1 MANTNNNI
9 QVSVNAPRGI
19 RPNRIGEVTITYTN
33 AGQTDAVAPLISLSA
48 TGALL
53 QSASGE
59 FAENVQFLGINN
71 QGAAGILPPG
81 ASSSFKV
88 SFQPT
93 GEANT
98 DINFSA
104 GIVAEN
110 APIDWNSIKNDARP
124 DSVPADAW
132 DVIWNNFTGSVG
144 NTAGQYQAVLAD
156 NATHL
161 SQLGE
166 YSNDVSRLLAFE
178 LQQSTNYGSIPQRY
192 DLGSLGRGSTFPYE
206 ITAREDSDGNVTVKS
221 SGSLRLFRKQAD
233 GNYLNQPGDKATLT
247 KVENAFQIR
256 DQGGTLLAFRP
267 DGKFDFIEDTNSN
280 RLTATYT
287 GNQLTRINSTN
298 GDNLSFSY
306 NSQGRISQIVDQAGR
321 NTTYSYDPAGELLLS
336 ITDPQGTT
344 SYTYNAAKALTSVT
358 FADGTQTFYDYDA
371 QGRVIKQS
379 LNGGAEAI
387 TFEYDSAGGVT
398 ASDTTGAKTKLQL
411 NDLGQIGQL
420 QDALGRNLQFKYDA
434 DGNLIQQIAPG
445 NISSNF
451 TYDEQSNL
459 LNQVDP
465 QGNQVKFTYEP
476 TFNQVQSV
484 SDQRGNVTGYNYDD
498 KGNLVEIEYVPSS
511 DEQLNYPVGNLN
523 GLVSNR
529 TFGRLDS
536 LSNSTGTNPTV
547 SYYDKNGKLITSKV
561 AYTNESI
568 KEQFNY
574 DPQGNL
580 VKYVNRRGQGIEY
593 TYDDRERLIKQTN
606 PDGSQINFTYDQ
618 RDNLISATDAKGTIS
633 QEFDS
638 ADRLTKITY
647 PNGQFLQYTYD
658 AGGRRTRMVDRDGFA
673 VNYAYDS
680 VGRLAGL
687 IDSNG
692 QKTVSYTYDNLGRLS
707 REDNGNGTYTTY
719 GYDAAGQL
727 LNIVNYAPNA
737 SVNSRFDYTYD
748 QLGRRTSM
756 TTLEGTSKYGY
767 DANGQLISVT
777 LPDNRTIQ
785 YQYDAAGN
793 RTAVTDN
800 GVATSYETNSL
811 NQYTAV
817 GKGNY
822 TYDADGNL
830 ISKTEGGKTST
841 YTYDVE
847 NRLVGVVTPDGI
859 WSYEY
864 DAFGNRIAST
874 HNGQR
879 TEYLL
884 DPSGLG
890 DVVGEYSNGN
900 LTARYTHGL
909 GLENRVDATNTTAY
923 YDFDAIGS
931 TAGLTGGNG
940 SYVNRYSYLPF
951 GEDLNKIEAVSN
963 PFEFVGQ
970 FGVIDEGNGL
980 DFMRR
985 RYYDSETGKFLSVD
999 PILQPGSNTYSY
1011 ANNNSAQFIDPLGL
1025 WTAAVG
1031 ESYTAGAGLGVSVQ
1045 RSLVWDGTSPIPRKQ
1060 ITVGVGGYLGPAAS
1074 KAYSATYTNADRA
1087 YDPTGNYTSLTG
1099 SGYELSAAPGEV
1111 TGDVGLSYIEGDGYS
1126 GTSLSYGQSIIDGI
1140 SSSSAS
1146 GFLTYTWDFGPLTA
1160 SDILDILR
1168 SLPNVILSNH
1178 LTNIFPPPP
1187 PHPENSASTYN
1198 DPRIVTFDKQYHDFQ
1213 AAGEFTLIESTSGD
1227 LKIQVRQQPVGN
1239 DPRNNVSD
1247 NTAVS
1252 TIIGGKRIGIY
1263 LDRGLVVDGV
1273 PTEIPD
1279 LDSLAVG
1286 DGRIYREGKTYTVVY
1301 PTGDQLVAK
1310 VSTSRVNIDVFLTN
1324 EREGQI
1330 TGLLGNFNKN
1340 PKDDLIKRDGTV
1352 LTEPVATSQL
1362 YGEYADSWRV
1372 NQAESLFDYNPG
1384 ENTNTFTLQ
1393 NYPRQKVKI
1402 SDLTPADVA
1411 KAEQLI
1417 GDSITNPTI
1426 REATIIDL
1434 VLTDFDPEI
1443 LEAAINAPNPDS
1455 VLAIALPF
1463 TANSDSTTTTVN
1475 TATNID
1481 ILANDSTEKDPLSIK
1496 EFNPKSVAGGTITLD
1511 DNNTPDDKTDDQ
1523 FTYTPPPNFTGN
1535 DKFNYLLTD
1544 GKQIQAAT
1552 VTVNINNLK
1561 LANLNGENGF
1571 TLNGTEAGNFSGV
1584 AVSKT
1589 GDINGDQIGDIAIGS
1604 FGADPNN
1611 INAAGKSQVVFGTQK
1626 FPATIDLSQ
1635 LNGQNGF
1642 TLNGTDAEGFSGG
1655 NVSSAGDINGDGIKD
1670 FIIGAFGAAVNGQN
1684 NAGKAYIVFGS
1695 NRGFPANFNLS
1706 TLNGNNG
1713 FAIAG
1718 TNAFDYAGLYSSG
1731 IGDINGDNIDDL
1743 LVSAPGPLGG
1753 TPGKS
1758 YVIYGRSTGF
1768 SPSLNLAEIN
1778 GNTGFVINGI
1788 DGNSSGTASSG
1799 DINGDGITD
1808 LVIGADGGNTSGG
1821 INAGKTYVIF
1831 GLPGGFT
1838 GSVNVP
1844 ELNGTTG
1851 FVIAGLNA
1859 EERSGIAITAEG
1871 DINGD
1876 GNKDIV
1882 IGAPGATVG
1891 DQINAGKTSVIFGKK
1906 EAFPVIVNP
1915 ADLNGS
1921 NGFTIFGF
1929 DAEGSAGNAVSY
1941 AGDINKDG
1949 FDDLLIGASS
1959 ANSDD
1964 KNNAGK
1970 TFIVFGKK
1978 EFPAN
1983 FSLAA
1988 ADGNNALV
1996 LNGVETDGLAGTAV
2010 SGGGDINGDG
2020 IDDIIVGAPG
2030 SLFNDS
2036 PGKSYA
2042 IFGSRGF
2049 GFANPNNGLQGTV
2062 QDDILNGTDAD
2073 DTISGRQGNDKIFG
2087 NSGQDV
2093 LSGNLNDD
2101 YLDGEKGQDILIGG
2115 DGNDSL
2121 VGGLGN
2127 DAIKGDSG
2135 NDLLTGVDI
2144 NAINPGIEEID
2155 TLTGGG
2161 GSDIFVLGDVNNTY
2175 YDNLDSDYALITDF
2189 NAGEDSIQLHGKAD
2203 DYLLVPFSQ
2212 ANQTGTAI
2220 YRKAAQNELIS
2231 ILEGGANLSLSGNY
2245 FNFVGAG

>member
-9 QVSVNAPRGI
+9 QVSINAPRGI
-19 RPNRIGEVTITYTN
+19 RPNKIGEVTVTYTN
-33 AGQTDAVAPLISLSA
+33 VGQTDAVAPLISLSA
-48 TGALL
+48 TGAQL
-53 QSASGE
+53 QSASGA

-71 QGAAGILPPG
+71 QGAAGILQPG

-110 APIDWNSIKNDARP
+110 AQIDWNSIKNDARP

-161 SQLGE
+161 SQLGD

-178 LQQSTNYGSIPQRY
+178 LQQSGNYGSITQRY
-192 DLGSLGRGSTFPYE
+192 DLGSLGRGSTFTFE
-206 ITAREDSDGNVTVKS
+206 ITATEDSDGNVTVNS
-221 SGSLRLFRKQAD
+221 SGSLRLFRKEAD
-233 GNYLNQPGDKATLT
+233 GTYLNQPGDKATLT
-247 KVENAFQIR
+247 KVGNTFQLR
-256 DQGGTLLAFRP
+256 AQGGGFLAFRP

-280 RLTATYT
+280 RITATYT

-306 NSQGRISQIVDQAGR
+306 NSQSRISQVVDQAGR
-321 NTTYSYDPAGELLLS
+321 STTYSYDPTGELLLS

-344 SYTYNAAKALTSVT
+344 SYSYNAAKALTSVT
-358 FADGTQTFYDYDA
+358 FADGTQALYDYDA

-398 ASDTTGAKTKLQL
+398 ASNATGAKTKLLL

-420 QDALGRNLQFKYDA
+420 QDALGRNLQLKYDA

-451 TYDEQSNL
+451 TYDQQSNL
-459 LNQVDP
+459 LKQVDP
-465 QGNQVKFTYEP
+465 LGNPVNFTYDP

-593 TYDDRERLIKQTN
+593 TYDDRERLIRQTN

-618 RDNLISATDAKGTIS
+618 RDNLISTTDAKGTIT

-673 VNYAYDS
+673 VNYGYDS

-687 IDSNG
+687 ADSNG
-692 QKTVSYTYDNLGRLS
+692 QKIASYTYDNLGRLS

-719 GYDAAGQL
+719 GYDATGQL

-793 RTAVTDN
+793 RIAVTDN

-859 WSYEY
+859 WSYDY

-874 HNGQR
+874 KNGQR

-884 DPSGLG
+884 DPSGFG
-890 DVVGEYSNGN
+890 NVVGEYSNGN
-900 LTARYTHGL
+900 LIARYTHGF
-909 GLENRVDATNTTAY
+909 GLESRVDATNTTAY

-951 GEDLNKIEAVSN
+951 GEDLTLTETVDNFFKFVGEFGVSN
-963 PFEFVGQ
+963 DGS
-970 FGVIDEGNGL
+970 GL
-980 DFMRR
+980 YYMRER
-985 RYYDSETGKFLSVD
+985 SYDSSTGRFVSDD
-999 PILQPGSNTYSY
+999 PIGIGGGDTNIRQYVK
-1011 ANNNSAQFIDPLGL
+1011 NNPLAFIDPLGL
-1025 WTAAVG
+1025 
-1031 ESYTAGAGLGVSVQ
+1031 AGFYNKPL
-1045 RSLVWDGTSPIPRKQ
+1045 DGFILNSINQNGGSPIDGLQ
-1060 ITVGVGGYLGPAAS
+1060 DTL
-1074 KAYSATYTNADRA
+1074 N
-1087 YDPTGNYTSLTG
+1087 L
-1099 SGYELSAAPGEV
+1099 ELSHEHILFDKPQVIPGYNNNKPVTNVGFGADGKLFSYDLNDPKQKSDFEKLVPNKGQGKGQFDDKTLVEAIKGTKLKQYNVLAPDPSKDNCQEWAERV
-1111 TGDVGLSYIEGDGYS
+1111 RKGYDKIQPKNN
-1126 GTSLSYGQSIIDGI
+1126 L
-1140 SSSSAS
+1140 
-1146 GFLTYTWDFGPLTA
+1146 
-1160 SDILDILR
+1160 LDQILR
-1168 SLPNVILSNH
+1168 RILPA
-1178 LTNIFPPPP
+1178 PP

-1227 LKIQVRQQPVGN
+1227 LKIQVRQQPVDN
-1239 DPRNNVSD
+1239 NPRNNVSD

-1286 DGRIYREGKTYTVVY
+1286 DGRIYREGKTYTIVY

-1310 VSTSRVNIDVFLTN
+1310 VGTSRVNIDVFLTD

-1330 TGLLGNFNKN
+1330 TGLLGNLNKN

-1402 SDLTPADVA
+1402 SDLNPADVA

-1434 VLTDFDPEI
+1434 VLTNFDPEI
-1443 LEAAINAPNPDS
+1443 LEAAINAPSPESS
-1455 VLAIALPF
+1455 VIIGVDLEAKADF
-1463 TANSDSTTTTVN
+1463 TSTFANTPVKIN
-1475 TATNID
+1475 
-1481 ILANDSTEKDPLSIK
+1481 PLSNDIVTTGIPLSLTGYDQTSAK
-1496 EFNPKSVAGGTITLD
+1496 GGTIQL
-1511 DNNTPDDKTDDQ
+1511 DNNGTPDNKTDDQ
-1523 FTYTPPPNFTGN
+1523 LTYNPPTNFIGIDTINYTIADDQKTATG
-1535 DKFNYLLTD
+1535 T
-1544 GKQIQAAT
+1544 IT
-1552 VTVNINNLK
+1552 VAVPAI
-1561 LANLNGENGF
+1561 NLNALNGKNGF
-1571 TLNGTEAGNFSGV
+1571 TVTGAAGNFAGS
-1584 AVSKT
+1584 SLSNI
-1589 GDINGDQIGDIAIGS
+1589 GDFNGDTIDDFIVGGFA
-1604 FGADPNN
+1604 ADPNN
-1611 INAAGKSQVVFGTQK
+1611 INATGESYVVFGTNQG
-1626 FPATIDLSQ
+1626 FPANFDLS
-1635 LNGQNGF
+1635 
-1642 TLNGTDAEGFSGG
+1642 TLNGTNGFIIEGFEAESFSGG
-1655 NVSSAGDINGDGIKD
+1655 AVSSAGDINGDGLKD
-1670 FIIGAFGAAVNGQN
+1670 LIIGAFASDSNSLNNSGRTYVILGSKQAFSSRFNLANLNGNNGFVINSNQPLDYSGLAVSSAGDFNNDGLDDLAVAAPAGINTFLGKVYLVYGRNNSFPPAFDPSDLQWDDGIVINHNNGLAGTTVSNAGDINGDQIDDLIIGAEQGSLEGNPKGGETYVLFGKDGGYQKGFSLSRLDGTNGFTIKGDGYSVSSVSGAGDINADGLEDMIIGVSQSPGN
-1684 NAGKAYIVFGS
+1684 NQTNAGKAYVVFGTQA
-1695 NRGFPANFNLS
+1695 GFTQQLDLF

-1713 FAIAG
+1713 FVINGVEPDELLGGSVKGA
-1718 TNAFDYAGLYSSG
+1718 
-1731 IGDINGDNIDDL
+1731 GDINGDKIDDIIIGA
-1743 LVSAPGPLGG
+1743 SGA
-1753 TPGKS
+1753 T
-1758 YVIYGRSTGF
+1758 
-1768 SPSLNLAEIN
+1768 A
-1778 GNTGFVINGI
+1778 NGI
-1788 DGNSSGTASSG
+1788 KS
-1799 DINGDGITD
+1799 
-1808 LVIGADGGNTSGG
+1808 
-1821 INAGKTYVIF
+1821 AGKTYVVF
-1831 GLPGGFT
+1831 GSNKGFPASLNSSDLN
-1838 GSVNVP
+1838 G
-1844 ELNGTTG
+1844 EKGFFLNGT
-1851 FVIAGLNA
+1851 A
-1859 EERSGIAITAEG
+1859 ENELSGIA
-1871 DINGD
+1871 
-1876 GNKDIV
+1876 
-1882 IGAPGATVG
+1882 
-1891 DQINAGKTSVIFGKK
+1891 
-1906 EAFPVIVNP
+1906 
-1915 ADLNGS
+1915 
-1921 NGFTIFGF
+1921 
-1929 DAEGSAGNAVSY
+1929 VSS
-1941 AGDINKDG
+1941 AGDINKDSVN
-1949 FDDLLIGASS
+1949 DILI
-1959 ANSDD
+1959 
-1964 KNNAGK
+1964 
-1970 TFIVFGKK
+1970 
-1978 EFPAN
+1978 
-1983 FSLAA
+1983 
-1988 ADGNNALV
+1988 
-1996 LNGVETDGLAGTAV
+1996 
-2010 SGGGDINGDG
+2010 
-2020 IDDIIVGAPG
+2020 GAPG
-2030 SLFNDS
+2030 SLFDNTI
-2036 PGKSYA
+2036 GKSY
-2042 IFGSRGF
+2042 
-2049 GFANPNNGLQGTV
+2049 V
-2062 QDDILNGTDAD
+2062 V
-2073 DTISGRQGNDKIFG
+2073 FG
-2087 NSGQDV
+2087 NSTF
-2093 LSGNLNDD
+2093 GN
-2101 YLDGEKGQDILIGG
+2101 Q
-2115 DGNDSL
+2115 
-2121 VGGLGN
+2121 
-2127 DAIKGDSG
+2127 AI
-2135 NDLLTGVDI
+2135 I
-2144 NAINPGIEEID
+2144 
-2155 TLTGGG
+2155 
-2161 GSDIFVLGDVNNTY
+2161 
-2175 YDNLDSDYALITDF
+2175 
-2189 NAGEDSIQLHGKAD
+2189 
-2203 DYLLVPFSQ
+2203 
-2212 ANQTGTAI
+2212 
-2220 YRKAAQNELIS
+2220 
-2231 ILEGGANLSLSGNY
+2231 
-2245 FNFVGAG
+2245 

>member
-9 QVSVNAPRGI
+9 QVSINAPRGI
-19 RPNRIGEVTITYTN
+19 RPNKIGQVTVTYKN
-33 AGQTDAVAPLISLSA
+33 VGQTDAVAPLISLSA
-48 TGALL
+48 TGAQL
-53 QSASGE
+53 QSASGA

-161 SQLGE
+161 SQLGD
-166 YSNDVSRLLAFE
+166 YSNDVSQLLVFE
-178 LQQSTNYGSIPQRY
+178 LEQAGNYGSIAQRY
-192 DLGSLGRGSTFPYE
+192 NQGFLGSGSTFPFD
-206 ITAREDSDGNVTVKS
+206 ITATEDSDGNVTVDS
-221 SGSLRLFRKQAD
+221 SGSLRFFRKQAD
-233 GNYLNQPGDKATLT
+233 GTYLHQPGDKATLT
-247 KVENAFQIR
+247 KVGNTFQLR
-256 DQGGTLLAFRP
+256 GQAGGFIAFRP
-267 DGKFDFIEDTNSN
+267 DGKLDFIEDINSN
-280 RLTATYT
+280 RITATYT
-287 GNQLTRINSTN
+287 GNQLTRIDSTN

-306 NSQGRISQIVDQAGR
+306 NSQSRISQVVDQAGR
-321 NTTYSYDPAGELLLS
+321 STTYSYDPTGERLLS
-336 ITDPQGTT
+336 ITDPQGTI

-358 FADGTQTFYDYDA
+358 FADGTQILYDYDA

-398 ASDTTGAKTKLQL
+398 GSDATGAKTKLLL

-420 QDALGRNLQFKYDA
+420 QDSLGRNLQFKYDA
-434 DGNLIQQIAPG
+434 DGKPIQQIAPG

-451 TYDEQSNL
+451 TYDQQSNL

-465 QGNQVKFTYEP
+465 LGNSVDFTYDP

-484 SDQRGNVTGYNYDD
+484 SDQRGNVTGYKYDD

-523 GLVSNR
+523 GLVSSR

-593 TYDDRERLIKQTN
+593 TYDDRERLIRQTN

-618 RDNLISATDAKGTIS
+618 RDNLIAATDAKGTIS

-647 PNGQFLQYTYD
+647 PNGRFLQYSYD

-673 VNYAYDS
+673 VNYGYDS

-687 IDSNG
+687 NDGNG
-692 QKTVSYTYDNLGRLS
+692 QKIAGYTYDNLGRLS

-756 TTLEGTSKYGY
+756 TTLEGTSQYGY

-793 RTAVTDN
+793 RIAVTDN

-817 GKGNY
+817 GKENY

-841 YTYDVE
+841 YTYNAE

-859 WSYEY
+859 WSYDY

-884 DPSGLG
+884 DPSGFG
-890 DVVGEYSNGN
+890 NVVGEYSNGN
-900 LTARYTHGL
+900 LIARYTHGL

-923 YDFDAIGS
+923 YDFDALGS

-951 GEDLNKIEAVSN
+951 GEDLNKVEAVSN
-963 PFEFVGQ
+963 PFEFVGK
-970 FGVIDEGNGL
+970 FGVMDEGNGL
-980 DFMRR
+980 DFMRA
-985 RYYDSETGKFLSVD
+985 RYYDTVSGRFTA
-999 PILQPGSNTYSY
+999 T
-1011 ANNNSAQFIDPLGL
+1011 DPLGFL
-1025 WTAAVG
+1025 GSGTNLYTYASNTPLIVIDPKGEVG
-1031 ESYTAGAGLGVSVQ
+1031 FVGGAIGAGVGVLVGAGAYVLTQAITGGEVQFGELVGAMASGALKGGIIGATGGLAALPGAENVLSGLSDGLGYELGVLADEAAGFNEANGFKDRGLSSFSAEKLIAKTLSGAIPGVSKA
-1045 RSLVWDGTSPIPRKQ
+1045 RGL
-1060 ITVGVGGYLGPAAS
+1060 VGGARVVDNILEKGLLQ
-1074 KAYSATYTNADRA
+1074 NLERE
-1087 YDPTGNYTSLTG
+1087 SLTG
-1099 SGYELSAAPGEV
+1099 VLKKLGTKIGVETLEKTLEDTLKKAEIFNKDGKLVDLEKKLEELFNKLG
-1111 TGDVGLSYIEGDGYS
+1111 
-1126 GTSLSYGQSIIDGI
+1126 IDKNLRNLI
-1140 SSSSAS
+1140 NA
-1146 GFLTYTWDFGPLTA
+1146 LTK
-1160 SDILDILR
+1160 R
-1168 SLPNVILSNH
+1168 
-1178 LTNIFPPPP
+1178 FPAPP

-1263 LDRGLVVDGV
+1263 LDRGLLVDGV

-1286 DGRIYREGKTYTVVY
+1286 DGRIYREGKTYTIVY

-1310 VSTSRVNIDVFLTN
+1310 VGTSRVNIDVFLTK
-1324 EREGQI
+1324 EREGKI

-1372 NQAESLFDYNPG
+1372 NQAESFFDYKPG
-1384 ENTNTFTLQ
+1384 ENTNTFTLK

-1417 GDSITNPTI
+1417 GDRIKNPTI

-1434 VLTDFDPEI
+1434 VLTDFDPDI

-1463 TANSDSTTTTVN
+1463 TANSDFTRTTVN
-1475 TATNID
+1475 TAIKINV
-1481 ILANDSTEKDPLSIK
+1481 LANDTTAKDPLSIK
-1496 EFNPKSVAGGTITLD
+1496 EFNTKSVAGGIITLD
-1511 DNNTPDDKTDDQ
+1511 NNNTPNDKSDDKL
-1523 FTYTPPPNFTGN
+1523 TYTPPPNFTGT

-1552 VTVNINNLK
+1552 VNININSLK
-1561 LANLNGENGF
+1561 LDNLSGNNGF
-1571 TLNGTEAGNFSGV
+1571 VLNGTEAGNFSGV

-1589 GDINGDQIGDIAIGS
+1589 GDINGDKIDDIIVGS

-1611 INAAGKSQVVFGTQK
+1611 VNAAGKSQVIFGTQK
-1626 FPATIDLSQ
+1626 FPASVNLSQ

-1655 NVSSAGDINGDGIKD
+1655 TVSSAGDINGDGIKD
-1670 FIIGAFGAAVNGQN
+1670 FIIGAFGATVNGQN
-1684 NAGKAYIVFGS
+1684 NAGKTYIVFGT
-1695 NRGFPANFNLS
+1695 NQGFPANFNLAN
-1706 TLNGNNG
+1706 LNGNNG
-1713 FAIAG
+1713 FAVTG
-1718 TNAFDYAGLYSSG
+1718 TNTFDYAGLFATG
-1731 IGDINGDNIDDL
+1731 ISDINGDRIDDIL
-1743 LVSAPGPLGG
+1743 ISAPGPLGG

-1758 YVIYGRSTGF
+1758 YVIYGRTTGF
-1768 SPSLNLAEIN
+1768 SPNLNLAQIN

-1799 DINGDGITD
+1799 DINGDGIPD
-1808 LVIGADGGNTSGG
+1808 LVIGADGGTTNGG
-1821 INAGKTYVIF
+1821 TNAGKTYVIF
-1831 GLPGGFT
+1831 GQQGGFS

-1851 FVIAGLNA
+1851 FVIVGLNA
-1859 EERSGIAITAEG
+1859 EERSGIALTATG

-1891 DQINAGKTSVIFGKK
+1891 DRINAGKTSVIFGKK
-1906 EAFPVIVNP
+1906 EAFPVILNP
-1915 ADLNGS
+1915 AELNGS
-1921 NGFTIFGF
+1921 NGFTISGF

-1959 ANSDD
+1959 AN
-1964 KNNAGK
+1964 
-1970 TFIVFGKK
+1970 I
-1978 EFPAN
+1978 
-1983 FSLAA
+1983 
-1988 ADGNNALV
+1988 
-1996 LNGVETDGLAGTAV
+1996 
-2010 SGGGDINGDG
+2010 
-2020 IDDIIVGAPG
+2020 
-2030 SLFNDS
+2030 
-2036 PGKSYA
+2036 
-2042 IFGSRGF
+2042 
-2049 GFANPNNGLQGTV
+2049 
-2062 QDDILNGTDAD
+2062 
-2073 DTISGRQGNDKIFG
+2073 G
-2087 NSGQDV
+2087 NSQ
-2093 LSGNLNDD
+2093 NL
-2101 YLDGEKGQDILIGG
+2101 
-2115 DGNDSL
+2115 
-2121 VGGLGN
+2121 
-2127 DAIKGDSG
+2127 
-2135 NDLLTGVDI
+2135 
-2144 NAINPGIEEID
+2144 
-2155 TLTGGG
+2155 
-2161 GSDIFVLGDVNNTY
+2161 
-2175 YDNLDSDYALITDF
+2175 
-2189 NAGEDSIQLHGKAD
+2189 
-2203 DYLLVPFSQ
+2203 
-2212 ANQTGTAI
+2212 
-2220 YRKAAQNELIS
+2220 
-2231 ILEGGANLSLSGNY
+2231 
-2245 FNFVGAG
+2245 

>member
-9 QVSVNAPRGI
+9 QVSINAPRGI
-19 RPNRIGEVTITYTN
+19 RPNKIGEVTVTYTN
-33 AGQTDAVAPLISLSA
+33 VGQTDAVAPLISLSA
-48 TGALL
+48 TGAQL
-53 QSASGE
+53 QSASGA

-71 QGAAGILPPG
+71 QGAAGILQPG

-104 GIVAEN
+104 GVVAEN
-110 APIDWNSIKNDARP
+110 APIDWNSIKNDVRP

-132 DVIWNNFTGSVG
+132 DAIWNNFTGSVG

-161 SQLGE
+161 SQLGD
-166 YSNDVSRLLAFE
+166 YSNDVSRLLVFE
-178 LQQSTNYGSIPQRY
+178 LEQAGNYGSIAQRY
-192 DLGSLGRGSTFPYE
+192 NLGFLGRGSAFPFD
-206 ITAREDSDGNVTVKS
+206 ITATENSDGTVTVNS

-233 GNYLNQPGDKATLT
+233 GTYLNQPGDKATLT
-247 KVENAFQIR
+247 KVGNTFQLR
-256 DQGGTLLAFRP
+256 GQAGGFVAFRP
-267 DGKFDFIEDTNSN
+267 DGKLDFIEDTNSN
-280 RLTATYT
+280 RITATYT
-287 GNQLTRINSTN
+287 GNQLTRIDSTN
-298 GDNLSFSY
+298 GDNLSLSY
-306 NSQGRISQIVDQAGR
+306 NDQGRISQVVDQAGR
-321 NTTYSYDPAGELLLS
+321 TTTYSYDPTGELLLS

-358 FADGTQTFYDYDA
+358 FADGTQTLYDYDA

-379 LNGGAEAI
+379 LNGGAQAI

-398 ASDTTGAKTKLQL
+398 ASDATGAKTKLLL

-420 QDALGRNLQFKYDA
+420 QDALGRNLQFKYDG

-451 TYDEQSNL
+451 TYDQQGNL

-465 QGNQVKFTYEP
+465 LGNSVDFTYDP

-498 KGNLVEIEYVPSS
+498 KGNLVKIEYVPSS
-511 DEQLNYPVGNLN
+511 DEQLNYPIGNLN

-618 RDNLISATDAKGTIS
+618 RDNLISTTDAKGTIS

-647 PNGQFLQYTYD
+647 PNGRFLQYTYD
-658 AGGRRTRMVDRDGFA
+658 AAGRRTRMVDQDGFA
-673 VNYAYDS
+673 VNYGYDS
-680 VGRLAGL
+680 LGRLAGL
-687 IDSNG
+687 TDSNG
-692 QKTVSYTYDNLGRLS
+692 QKIAGYTYDNLGRLS

-719 GYDAAGQL
+719 GYDAAEQL

-748 QLGRRTSM
+748 QLGQLTSM
-756 TTLEGTSKYGY
+756 TTLDGISKYGY

-793 RTAVTDN
+793 RIAVTDN

-859 WSYEY
+859 WSYDY

-884 DPSGLG
+884 DPSSFGN
-890 DVVGEYSNGN
+890 VVGEYSNGN
-900 LTARYTHGL
+900 LIARYTHGF
-909 GLENRVDATNTTAY
+909 GLESRVDATNTTAY

-951 GEDLNKIEAVSN
+951 GEDLNKVEAVSN

-970 FGVIDEGNGL
+970 FGVMDEENGL
-980 DFMRR
+980 DFARA
-985 RYYDSETGKFLSVD
+985 RYYRASEGRFINPDPIGIVGGLNLYNYVDNDPLNNIDPSGFGLVKLYKLFKRINGSLEFTGKTLKRKQAVQLGQRLTKNGGGGDFHLEG
-999 PILQPGSNTYSY
+999 PGNTKKLTRDISGSRKPVSHRE
-1011 ANNNSAQFIDPLGL
+1011 NDLGHP
-1025 WTAAVG
+1025 AHDHPV
-1031 ESYTAGAGLGVSVQ
+1031 YTDKGKEVTKRVKKAGLHIQ
-1045 RSLVWDGTSPIPRKQ
+1045 K
-1060 ITVGVGGYLGPAAS
+1060 AAS
-1074 KAYSATYTNADRA
+1074 VIGLLTFANAAQAADPDNIALELGAEFLDFFNPFSDIESALD
-1087 YDPTGNYTSLTG
+1087 LT
-1099 SGYELSAAPGEV
+1099 
-1111 TGDVGLSYIEGDGYS
+1111 
-1126 GTSLSYGQSIIDGI
+1126 
-1140 SSSSAS
+1140 
-1146 GFLTYTWDFGPLTA
+1146 
-1160 SDILDILR
+1160 SDILAYLEKR
-1168 SLPNVILSNH
+1168 GLFEKLSDAF
-1178 LTNIFPPPP
+1178 TKRFPPPP

-1227 LKIQVRQQPVGN
+1227 LKIQVRQQPVDN
-1239 DPRNNVSD
+1239 NPQSNVSD

-1310 VSTSRVNIDVFLTN
+1310 VKPTRVNIDVFLTK
-1324 EREGQI
+1324 EREGKI
-1330 TGLLGNFNKN
+1330 TGLLGNLNKN

-1372 NQAESLFDYNPG
+1372 NQAESLFDYKPG

-1402 SDLTPADVA
+1402 SDLNPADVA

-1434 VLTDFDPEI
+1434 VLTNFDPEI
-1443 LEAAINAPNPDS
+1443 LEAAINAPSPESS
-1455 VLAIALPF
+1455 VIIGVDLEAKADFISTF
-1463 TANSDSTTTTVN
+1463 ANTPVKIN
-1475 TATNID
+1475 
-1481 ILANDSTEKDPLSIK
+1481 PLSNDIVTIGIPLSLTGYDQTSAK
-1496 EFNPKSVAGGTITLD
+1496 GGTIQL
-1511 DNNTPDDKTDDQ
+1511 DNNGTPDDKTDDQ
-1523 FTYTPPPNFTGN
+1523 LTYTPPTNFIGVDTINYTIADDQKTATG
-1535 DKFNYLLTD
+1535 T
-1544 GKQIQAAT
+1544 IT
-1552 VTVNINNLK
+1552 VAVPAI
-1561 LANLNGENGF
+1561 NLNALNGNNGF
-1571 TLNGTEAGNFSGV
+1571 TVTGAAGNFAGS
-1584 AVSKT
+1584 SLSNI
-1589 GDINGDQIGDIAIGS
+1589 GDFNGDTIDDFIVGGFA
-1604 FGADPNN
+1604 ADPNN
-1611 INAAGKSQVVFGTQK
+1611 INATGESYVVFGTNQG
-1626 FPATIDLSQ
+1626 FPANFDLS
-1635 LNGQNGF
+1635 
-1642 TLNGTDAEGFSGG
+1642 TLNGTNGFIIEGFEAESFSGG
-1655 NVSSAGDINGDGIKD
+1655 AVSSAGDINGDGLKD
-1670 FIIGAFGAAVNGQN
+1670 LIIGAFASDSNSLNNSGRTYVVLGSNQPFSTRFNLANLNGNNGFVINSNQALDYSGLAVSSAGDFNNDGLDDLAVAAPAGINTFLGKVYLVYGRLNGFPPAFNPTDLQWDDGIVINHNNGLAGTTVSNAGDINGDQIDDLIIGAEQGSLEGNPKGGETYVLFGKDGGYQNGFSLSNLDGTNGFTIKGDGYSVSSVSGAGDINADGLEDIIIGVSQSPGN
-1684 NAGKAYIVFGS
+1684 NQTNAGKAYVVFGTQA
-1695 NRGFPANFNLS
+1695 GFTQQLDLF

-1713 FAIAG
+1713 FVINGVEPDELLGGSVKGA
-1718 TNAFDYAGLYSSG
+1718 
-1731 IGDINGDNIDDL
+1731 GDINGDKIDDL
-1743 LVSAPGPLGG
+1743 IIGASGA
-1753 TPGKS
+1753 T
-1758 YVIYGRSTGF
+1758 
-1768 SPSLNLAEIN
+1768 A
-1778 GNTGFVINGI
+1778 NGI
-1788 DGNSSGTASSG
+1788 KS
-1799 DINGDGITD
+1799 
-1808 LVIGADGGNTSGG
+1808 
-1821 INAGKTYVIF
+1821 AGKTYVVF
-1831 GLPGGFT
+1831 GSQKGFPASLNSSDLN
-1838 GSVNVP
+1838 G
-1844 ELNGTTG
+1844 EKGFFLNGT
-1851 FVIAGLNA
+1851 A
-1859 EERSGIAITAEG
+1859 ENELSG
-1871 DINGD
+1871 
-1876 GNKDIV
+1876 V
-1882 IGAPGATVG
+1882 
-1891 DQINAGKTSVIFGKK
+1891 
-1906 EAFPVIVNP
+1906 
-1915 ADLNGS
+1915 
-1921 NGFTIFGF
+1921 
-1929 DAEGSAGNAVSY
+1929 AVSS
-1941 AGDINKDG
+1941 AGDINKDSVN
-1949 FDDLLIGASS
+1949 DILI
-1959 ANSDD
+1959 
-1964 KNNAGK
+1964 
-1970 TFIVFGKK
+1970 
-1978 EFPAN
+1978 
-1983 FSLAA
+1983 
-1988 ADGNNALV
+1988 
-1996 LNGVETDGLAGTAV
+1996 
-2010 SGGGDINGDG
+2010 
-2020 IDDIIVGAPG
+2020 GAPG
-2030 SLFNDS
+2030 SLFDNTI
-2036 PGKSYA
+2036 GKSY
-2042 IFGSRGF
+2042 
-2049 GFANPNNGLQGTV
+2049 V
-2062 QDDILNGTDAD
+2062 V
-2073 DTISGRQGNDKIFG
+2073 FG
-2087 NSGQDV
+2087 NSTF
-2093 LSGNLNDD
+2093 GN
-2101 YLDGEKGQDILIGG
+2101 Q
-2115 DGNDSL
+2115 
-2121 VGGLGN
+2121 
-2127 DAIKGDSG
+2127 AI
-2135 NDLLTGVDI
+2135 I
-2144 NAINPGIEEID
+2144 
-2155 TLTGGG
+2155 
-2161 GSDIFVLGDVNNTY
+2161 
-2175 YDNLDSDYALITDF
+2175 
-2189 NAGEDSIQLHGKAD
+2189 
-2203 DYLLVPFSQ
+2203 
-2212 ANQTGTAI
+2212 
-2220 YRKAAQNELIS
+2220 
-2231 ILEGGANLSLSGNY
+2231 
-2245 FNFVGAG
+2245 

>member
-1 MANTNNNI
+1 MKTINTLETTETSPVQQVLQIAKNQLNNFASSADFKTQMQTALGTQRNWETTDLINFPAIEIRPAAEINHARGAFAAATNTIYLSQELVNENTGNVGAIASVLLEEYGHYIDAKINAIDSPGDEGEIFANLVLGKGLSQGELAGLKGEDDSAVVVLDGELRAIEQANNNI
-9 QVSVNAPRGI
+9 QVSINAPRGI
-19 RPNRIGEVTITYTN
+19 RPNKIGEVTVTYTN
-33 AGQTDAVAPLISLSA
+33 VGQTDAVAPLISLSA
-48 TGALL
+48 TGAQL
-53 QSASGE
+53 QSASGA

-98 DINFSA
+98 DIKFS
-104 GIVAEN
+104 GGVVAEN

-161 SQLGE
+161 SQLGD

-178 LQQSTNYGSIPQRY
+178 LEQAGNYGSIAQRY
-192 DLGSLGRGSTFPYE
+192 NQGFLGRGWTFPFE
-206 ITAREDSDGNVTVKS
+206 ITATEDSDGNVTVKS
-221 SGSLRLFRKQAD
+221 SGILRFFRKQAD
-233 GNYLNQPGDKATLT
+233 GNYLNQPGDEATLT
-247 KVENAFQIR
+247 KVGNTFQIR
-256 DQGGTLLAFRP
+256 EQGGGLLAFGA
-267 DGKFDFIEDTNSN
+267 DGKLDFIEDTNSN
-280 RLTATYT
+280 RITATYT
-287 GNQLTRINSTN
+287 GNQLTRIDSTN
-298 GDNLSFSY
+298 GDNLNFSY
-306 NSQGRISQIVDQAGR
+306 NSQNRISQVVDQAGR
-321 NTTYSYDPAGELLLS
+321 STTYSYDPTGELLLS

-358 FADGTQTFYDYDA
+358 FADGTQILYDYDA

-398 ASDTTGAKTKLQL
+398 GSDATGTKTKLLL

-465 QGNQVKFTYEP
+465 LGNQVNFTYEP
-476 TFNQVQSV
+476 TFSQVQSV

-618 RDNLISATDAKGTIS
+618 RDNLISTTDAKGTIT

-673 VNYAYDS
+673 VNYGYDS

-687 IDSNG
+687 TDSNG
-692 QKTVSYTYDNLGRLS
+692 QKIAGYTYDNLGRLS

-719 GYDAAGQL
+719 GYDATGQL

-793 RTAVTDN
+793 RIAVTDN

-811 NQYTAV
+811 NQYAAV

-830 ISKTEGGKTST
+830 TSKTEGGKTST

-864 DAFGNRIAST
+864 DAFGNRTAST

-884 DPSGLG
+884 DPSGFG
-890 DVVGEYSNGN
+890 NVVGEYSNGN
-900 LTARYTHGL
+900 LIARYTHGL
-909 GLENRVDATNTTAY
+909 GLESRVDANNTTDY

-951 GEDLNKIEAVSN
+951 GEDLNKVEAVSN
-963 PFEFVGQ
+963 PFEYVGQ
-970 FGVIDEGNGL
+970 FGVMDEGNSL

-1031 ESYTAGAGLGVSVQ
+1031 FAGTVVPPYLFGVTDQ
-1045 RSLVWDGTSPIPRKQ
+1045 LSLVWDSTSLIPRVQ
-1060 ITVGVGGYLGPAAS
+1060 FTGGGGVAIGAKLSAGFNVTFSPNAENAS
-1074 KAYSATYTNADRA
+1074 K
-1087 YDPTGNYTSLTG
+1087 LTG
-1099 SGYELSAAPGEV
+1099 WSDQYGGSVGEGIIGGV
-1111 TGDVGLSYIEGDGYS
+1111 DVIKGQDYQGYS
-1126 GTSLSYGQSIIDGI
+1126 LSFGAGAGVEGHAFS
-1140 SSSSAS
+1140 
-1146 GFLTYTWDFGPLTA
+1146 TYTWDLGDELNKILELLIPNSFGDTYITKKLA
-1160 SDILDILR
+1160 
-1168 SLPNVILSNH
+1168 
-1178 LTNIFPPPP
+1178 PPPL
-1187 PHPENSASTYN
+1187 HPENSATTYN

-1286 DGRIYREGKTYTVVY
+1286 DGRIYREGKTYTIVY

-1310 VSTSRVNIDVFLTN
+1310 VGTSRVNINVFLTN

-1384 ENTNTFTLQ
+1384 ENTSTFTLQ

-1402 SDLTPADVA
+1402 SDLNPADVA

-1417 GDSITNPTI
+1417 GDRITDPTI
-1426 REATIIDL
+1426 RESAIIDL
-1434 VLTDFDPEI
+1434 VLTDFDPEVI
-1443 LEAAINAPNPDS
+1443 EAAINVPSPESS
-1455 VLAIALPF
+1455 VIIRVDPEAKADF
-1463 TANSDSTTTTVN
+1463 TSTFANTPVKIN
-1475 TATNID
+1475 
-1481 ILANDSTEKDPLSIK
+1481 PLSNDIVTTGIPLSLTGYDQTTAK
-1496 EFNPKSVAGGTITLD
+1496 GGTIQL
-1511 DNNTPDDKTDDQ
+1511 DNNGTPDDKTDDQ
-1523 FTYTPPPNFTGN
+1523 LIYTPSTNFVGVDTINYTIADDQKTATG
-1535 DKFNYLLTD
+1535 T
-1544 GKQIQAAT
+1544 IT
-1552 VTVNINNLK
+1552 VTVPAI
-1561 LANLNGENGF
+1561 NLNALNGNNGF
-1571 TLNGTEAGNFSGV
+1571 TVTGAAGNFAGS
-1584 AVSKT
+1584 ALSNI
-1589 GDINGDQIGDIAIGS
+1589 GDFNGDTIDDFIVGGFA
-1604 FGADPNN
+1604 ADPNN
-1611 INAAGKSQVVFGTQK
+1611 INATGESYVVFGTNQG
-1626 FPATIDLSQ
+1626 FPANFDLS
-1635 LNGQNGF
+1635 
-1642 TLNGTDAEGFSGG
+1642 TLNGTNGFIIEGFEAESFSGG
-1655 NVSSAGDINGDGIKD
+1655 AVSSAGDINGDGLKD
-1670 FIIGAFGAAVNGQN
+1670 LIIGAFASDSNSLNDSGRTYV
-1684 NAGKAYIVFGS
+1684 VLGS
-1695 NRGFPANFNLS
+1695 NQPFSTRFNLAN
-1706 TLNGNNG
+1706 LNGNNG
-1713 FAIAG
+1713 F
-1718 TNAFDYAGLYSSG
+1718 
-1731 IGDINGDNIDDL
+1731 
-1743 LVSAPGPLGG
+1743 
-1753 TPGKS
+1753 
-1758 YVIYGRSTGF
+1758 
-1768 SPSLNLAEIN
+1768 
-1778 GNTGFVINGI
+1778 VINS
-1788 DGNSSGTASSG
+1788 N
-1799 DINGDGITD
+1799 
-1808 LVIGADGGNTSGG
+1808 
-1821 INAGKTYVIF
+1821 
-1831 GLPGGFT
+1831 
-1838 GSVNVP
+1838 
-1844 ELNGTTG
+1844 
-1851 FVIAGLNA
+1851 
-1859 EERSGIAITAEG
+1859 
-1871 DINGD
+1871 
-1876 GNKDIV
+1876 
-1882 IGAPGATVG
+1882 
-1891 DQINAGKTSVIFGKK
+1891 Q
-1906 EAFPVIVNP
+1906 PV
-1915 ADLNGS
+1915 
-1921 NGFTIFGF
+1921 
-1929 DAEGSAGNAVSY
+1929 Y
-1941 AGDINKDG
+1941 
-1949 FDDLLIGASS
+1949 LI
-1959 ANSDD
+1959 
-1964 KNNAGK
+1964 
-1970 TFIVFGKK
+1970 I
-1978 EFPAN
+1978 P
-1983 FSLAA
+1983 
-1988 ADGNNALV
+1988 
-1996 LNGVETDGLAGTAV
+1996 
-2010 SGGGDINGDG
+2010 
-2020 IDDIIVGAPG
+2020 
-2030 SLFNDS
+2030 
-2036 PGKSYA
+2036 
-2042 IFGSRGF
+2042 
-2049 GFANPNNGLQGTV
+2049 
-2062 QDDILNGTDAD
+2062 
-2073 DTISGRQGNDKIFG
+2073 
-2087 NSGQDV
+2087 
-2093 LSGNLNDD
+2093 
-2101 YLDGEKGQDILIGG
+2101 
-2115 DGNDSL
+2115 
-2121 VGGLGN
+2121 
-2127 DAIKGDSG
+2127 
-2135 NDLLTGVDI
+2135 
-2144 NAINPGIEEID
+2144 
-2155 TLTGGG
+2155 
-2161 GSDIFVLGDVNNTY
+2161 
-2175 YDNLDSDYALITDF
+2175 
-2189 NAGEDSIQLHGKAD
+2189 
-2203 DYLLVPFSQ
+2203 
-2212 ANQTGTAI
+2212 
-2220 YRKAAQNELIS
+2220 
-2231 ILEGGANLSLSGNY
+2231 
-2245 FNFVGAG
+2245 